1 MEGELPEGWIW
12 TTLGEVVDRCESTDP
27 RATPT
32 KSFKYIDIGSIDN
45 QSHRIGEAKAFLGA
59 EAPSR
64 ARRIVQ
70 ASDVL
75 FSTVRPYLKNIAKV
89 PEELAGEL
97 TSTGICVLR
106 SSAAIDTGFLF
117 QSVVREEFIRSV
129 SASMDGTMYPAVR
142 DADVLAQSIP
152 LPPLNEQRRIVARLE
167 ELSAR
172 TKAARAALEAIPPLL
187 ERFRQ
192 SVLAAAFRGDLTADW
207 RARNPDVEPASE
219 LLKRIRAERRRLW
232 EEAELAK
239 MRAKGKVPRDDR
251 WKARYVEPESVNAE
265 GLPKLPEG
273 WVWTTLSQLA
283 ASQAN
288 ALKAGPFGSALKKT
302 DYTKTGFKIYGQEQV
317 IRGDHNTGDYFIS
330 EEKYQELASCAIQP
344 GDLLIS
350 LVGTIGRVLVL
361 PVGCRPGIIN
371 PRLVKITL
379 NRIATFPEFIAHY
392 LSSPRAVSLLAPR
405 AQGSTMEILNLSI
418 LRPLPCPLPPRS
430 EQAQIVKRVETL
442 LTTVTN
448 LMSTAQPQST
458 RLTTL
463 HQSLL
468 AKAFRGELVPQDP
481 EDEPASV
488 LLERIRKERAAA
500 EKAGKAGNKK
510 RGRKAR

>member
-192 SVLAAAFRGDLTADW
+192 SVLAAAFRGDLTAEW

-265 GLPKLPEG
+265 GLPELPEG
-273 WVWTTLSQLA
+273 WVWIRMGEAGLWRTGGTPARNVDFYFGGHIPWVKTGDLTDGPILNIEETLTHEGIQNSNAEVCPPGTLLVAMYGATIGKLGMLVEPA
-283 ASQAN
+283 ATNQACAALLPDDNSPVHRKFLFWYIYAQRGNLRRLGQGGAQPNISQAL
-288 ALKAGPFGSALKKT
+288 LKNFSAP
-302 DYTKTGFKIYGQEQV
+302 IPPPQEQ
-317 IRGDHNTGDYFIS
+317 
-330 EEKYQELASCAIQP
+330 L
-344 GDLLIS
+344 
-350 LVGTIGRVLVL
+350 TIL
-361 PVGCRPGIIN
+361 
-371 PRLVKITL
+371 
-379 NRIATFPEFIAHY
+379 
-392 LSSPRAVSLLAPR
+392 
-405 AQGSTMEILNLSI
+405 EIL
-418 LRPLPCPLPPRS
+418 
-430 EQAQIVKRVETL
+430 ETMNATSL
-442 LTTVTN
+442 ALEDDV
-448 LMSTAQPQST
+448 SRAHQS
-458 RLTTL
+458 LTTL
-463 HQSLL
+463 HQALL

-510 RGRKAR
+510 RARKAR